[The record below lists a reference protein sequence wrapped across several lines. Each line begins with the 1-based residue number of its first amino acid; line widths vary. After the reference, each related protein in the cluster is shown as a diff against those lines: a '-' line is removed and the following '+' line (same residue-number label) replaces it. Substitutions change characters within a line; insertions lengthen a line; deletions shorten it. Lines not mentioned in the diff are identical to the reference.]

1 MYCSKC
7 GEHIM
12 DEAVI
17 CPKCGCE
24 TNVKKPQLEY
34 PDEPKTGMGVLF
46 ALLLGVI
53 GLIIGICLYKDGTVA
68 RKTFIKGWLMTFG
81 VCAAL
86 VIVYTIVLVGVVGSM
101 SY

>member
-7 GEHIM
+7 GEEIM
-12 DEAVI
+12 DQAVI

-24 TNVKKPQLEY
+24 TNVKKSQYEY

-53 GLIIGICLYKDGTVA
+53 GLIIGICLYKDGSVA
-68 RKTFIKGWLMTFG
+68 RKTFIKGWLITFG
-81 VCAAL
+81 VCVAL
-86 VIVYTIVLVGVVGSM
+86 LLIYSIVLAGVAISM
-101 SY
+101 DY

>member
-7 GEHIM
+7 GEEIM

-24 TNVKKPQLEY
+24 TNVKKAQHEY

-68 RKTFIKGWLMTFG
+68 RKTFIKGWLITFG
-81 VCAAL
+81 VCVAL
-86 VIVYTIVLVGVVGSM
+86 VFVYAMILVGVVGAM
-101 SY
+101 EY